1 MLKENNIA
9 LKYGDRK
16 IEFQIAE
23 KNIID
28 TLHAN
33 QIEPLKEP
41 SNRLEQLLEKPIN
54 SPSLEQL
61 IREKKAQ
68 KISIIVNDV
77 TRPTPY
83 QVLLPPL
90 LKKLEV

>member
-1 MLKENNIA
+1 MTKENNIT
-9 LKYGDRK
+9 LKYGDTE
-16 IEFQIAE
+16 IEFNIDE
-23 KNIID
+23 NNIIS
-28 TLHAN
+28 TLLTN
-33 QIEPLKEP
+33 RIEPLKEP

-61 IREKKAQ
+61 IQKKKAQ
-68 KISIIVNDV
+68 KILIIVNDV

-83 QVLLPPL
+83 EVLLPPL